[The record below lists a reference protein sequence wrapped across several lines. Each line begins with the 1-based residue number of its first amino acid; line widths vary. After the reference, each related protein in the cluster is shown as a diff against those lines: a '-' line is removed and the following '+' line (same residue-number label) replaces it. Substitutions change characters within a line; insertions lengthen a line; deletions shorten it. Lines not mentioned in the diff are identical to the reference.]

1 MPVKIITRLLIM
13 SGVLLLLQGGPVF
26 ALDIPQGRVL
36 LTVTGNITQTNA
48 GDEAHFDRQML
59 LALTQRDTATHTP
72 WHDGRV
78 VFSGPLG
85 RAVLEAVGAQG
96 TRMRVTAL
104 NDYAATVP
112 MADFYEHDV
121 ILAMSADGKRLKIRD
136 QGPLFVIYP
145 FDEEPDLLNEEVTT
159 RSVWQVKQIDVQ

>member
-1 MPVKIITRLLIM
+1 MSVQFVKHLFTVSMALLA
-13 SGVLLLLQGGPVF
+13 VLGGR
-26 ALDIPQGRVL
+26 ALALEAPQGPVL
-36 LTVTGNITQTNA
+36 LTVTGNIANTNV
-48 GDEAHFDRQML
+48 GNEARFDRQML

-121 ILAMSADGKRLKIRD
+121 ILAMSADGRRLRIRD

-145 FDEEPDLLNEEVTT
+145 FDEAPELLNETVMT
-159 RSVWQVKQIDVQ
+159 RSVWQVTQIDIE